1 MDREGLERQVKSVA
15 RQNQESRRQMGLATQ
30 GKYRIRQIL
39 VLRAEREGLEH
50 QVRSNARQNQQN
62 RRQLGLATQ
71 VQQCFGKGPTSIS
84 PRVDRGAEHLDGLVA
99 PLVSLVHLVCLVCL
113 VYLVGLVHLV
123 YPVSLVQPNKQDKPN
138 KPNNGLH
145 TLGDFLSILL
155 TVTGIYAGTDT
166 TTCAEGYETPRAEL
180 PPVTVG
186 RNR

>member
-15 RQNQESRRQMGLATQ
+15 RQNQQNRRQMGLNTQ
-30 GKYRIRQIL
+30 GKYRLRQIL

-99 PLVSLVHLVCLVCL
+99 PLVSLVHLVGLVDLVCLVCL
-113 VYLVGLVHLV
+113 VD
-123 YPVSLVQPNKQDKPN
+123 PVSLVQPNKQDKPN

-145 TLGDFLSILL
+145 TLPDFLSILV

-166 TTCAEGYETPRAEL
+166 TTCAEGYETPRVEL

-186 RNR
+186 RDR